1 MIKTFNYLFVTFFGI
16 GKIKFASGT
25 FASFAT
31 IILLY
36 FLFYFTKL
44 SDHSILILFIIIFI
58 LSFYTVAE
66 YIKFNP
72 NKDPKEVVVDE
83 VIGQFIPIYFFETS
97 QLITKNPNESILYY
111 LYIFLLFRF
120 FDITKP
126 FPVNFFDKKLKN
138 SFGVILDDVVAGI
151 YVVFTLIIFIIIK
164 SKFFSWI

>member
-1 MIKTFNYLFVTFFGI
+1 MIKNLNFLFVTLFGI

-25 FASFAT
+25 FASLVT
-31 IILLY
+31 VILLY
-36 FLFYFTKL
+36 FLFYFSNLTNY
-44 SDHSILILFIIIFI
+44 SILLLFFVIFI
-58 LSFYTVAE
+58 LSFYAVSV

-97 QLITKNPNESILYY
+97 QLIIKTPNETILYY

-126 FPVNFFDKKLKN
+126 FPANYFDNKLKN

-151 YVVFTLIIFIIIK
+151 YVVITLFVFIMIK
-164 SKFFSWI
+164 SKKDIII